1 MKKKIMKKN
10 FVKKEVFVLRMACL
24 LFVCFLLLQPSQVQA
39 ATKASKAKA
48 AYTALLKKPL
58 KWGNAYLEPSNVTFG
73 LIDIN
78 NDKVPELY
86 VGSKKW
92 NRYYDYK
99 LYGYVSGKV
108 KCLYSFETGSKL
120 KKVYPAT
127 GTIWVSGSYNKGRCE
142 DLLLKYNGKVL
153 TKKVVKNSNTIYGEE
168 TYYSF
173 KNNKNPRAINK
184 AAYKKLVSSLKKGS
198 VKNAPKL
205 CTNTAAMRVK
215 YLNATPDSK
224 ILFRVGSWCPFTNGG
239 FELTISKISGRK
251 FYYSIHMPYMDC
263 NTAAAD
269 IKPSGKTAT
278 SIVYCEH
285 GAPHKLTFRVVDY
298 GVKVTEK
305 AECYEK
311 LLASSSSGSYDSEI
325 EQDFYDDIFAYY
337 GYYDD

>member
-48 AYTALLKKPL
+48 AYTELLKKPL

-173 KNNKNPRAINK
+173 KNNKNSQAINK
-184 AAYKKLVSSLKKGS
+184 AAYKKLVNSLKKGS
-198 VKNAPKL
+198 AKNAPKL

-224 ILFRVGSWCPFTNGG
+224 VLFEKGTLYAFTNGG
-239 FELTISKISGRK
+239 FYLKISKISGRK
-251 FYYSIHMPYMDC
+251 LYYSIHMPYMDC
-263 NTAAAD
+263 DTSVAD
-269 IKPSGKTAT
+269 IKASGKTAT
-278 SIVYCEH
+278 STVYCED
-285 GAPHKLTFRVVDY
+285 AEPHKLIFRVVNN
-298 GVKVTEK
+298 GVRVTEITD
-305 AECYEK
+305 CYDK
-311 LLASSSSGSYDSEI
+311 LLASSSDDAYYSQI
-325 EQDFYDDIFAYY
+325 EQEFSDDNYY
-337 GYYDD
+337 SDYSG